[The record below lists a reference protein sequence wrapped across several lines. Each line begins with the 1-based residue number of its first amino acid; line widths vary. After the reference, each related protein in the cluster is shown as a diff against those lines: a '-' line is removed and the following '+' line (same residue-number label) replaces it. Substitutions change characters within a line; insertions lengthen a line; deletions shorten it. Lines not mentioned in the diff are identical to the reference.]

1 MVRVA
6 ASSPGMLPGIAWMDG
21 RTGWDG
27 RTHTHGS
34 LVSNCSPVVGHSHA
48 QLHKLSLSLGVSCHG
63 SVLSMAPEDAATL
76 KVGFYRAARL
86 HKTRTKTKLAGG
98 Q

>member
-1 MVRVA
+1 MDTHTR
-6 ASSPGMLPGIAWMDG
+6 LPGLTLLFA
-21 RTGWDG
+21 
-27 RTHTHGS
+27 
-34 LVSNCSPVVGHSHA
+34 VVGHSHA